1 VIANLKHYVA
11 NEQELARQSS
21 SSNMDERTFKQ
32 IYDLPYEIAVRK
44 SDPGSLMCSYNQ
56 VNGAWACE
64 NEILTTSLREDYP
77 FQGYVMSDFGS
88 VHSTAPSL
96 NAGLLEL
103 PAGSGEPSKR
113 LIGWERVT
121 LEPGEHRNVQVTLSA
136 VDLADMH
143 LLEYWDTAAS
153 AWTTAP
159 GTYTVTVGGSVSAD
173 AEASFSVK

>member
-1 VIANLKHYVA
+1 
-11 NEQELARQSS
+11 
-21 SSNMDERTFKQ
+21 
-32 IYDLPYEIAVRK
+32 
-44 SDPGSLMCSYNQ
+44 
-56 VNGAWACE
+56 
-64 NEILTTSLREDYP
+64 
-77 FQGYVMSDFGS
+77 
-88 VHSTAPSL
+88 
-96 NAGLLEL
+96 
-103 PAGSGEPSKR
+103 
-113 LIGWERVT
+113 VT